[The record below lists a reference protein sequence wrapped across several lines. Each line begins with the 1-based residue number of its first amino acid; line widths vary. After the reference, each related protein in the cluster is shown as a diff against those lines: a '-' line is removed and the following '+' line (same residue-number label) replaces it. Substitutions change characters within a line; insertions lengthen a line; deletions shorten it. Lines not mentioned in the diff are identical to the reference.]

1 MLRTRL
7 EKAREDYVEK
17 YIDLFSNG
25 ESLEYDHIFELY
37 DAYVNQFL
45 QELYIDEDETA
56 RMIARGGWFDEINFL
71 KPIFDHFKSV
81 KIYEA
86 IKTNCEHAFNADE
99 EVAEPENFI
108 EARKE
113 LIKYMQKI
121 LNI

>member
-25 ESLEYDHIFELY
+25 ESLEHDHIFELY

-45 QELYIDEDETA
+45 QELYVSEDETA

-71 KPIFDHFKSV
+71 KPVFDHFKSK

-86 IKTNCEHAFNADE
+86 IVQNCEHALMQTKKLPNLIVLLKQE
-99 EVAEPENFI
+99 KNYKNLQT
-108 EARKE
+108 KE
-113 LIKYMQKI
+113 C
-121 LNI
+121 